1 MLILEN
7 CNSGTCVRDSKDGG
21 NGALLTRRDRK
32 ELSYCPRLGGG
43 NTCIFLSLG
52 WPWPSL
58 EREQTES
65 REEPSLPPGE
75 ETKPLSFL

>member
-32 ELSYCPRLGGG
+32 KLSYCPPAGRRKHLRL
-43 NTCIFLSLG
+43 
-52 WPWPSL
+52 
-58 EREQTES
+58 
-65 REEPSLPPGE
+65 
-75 ETKPLSFL
+75 PLSGVALAKS

>member
-7 CNSGTCVRDSKDGG
+7 CNSGTCVTASKDGG
-21 NGALLTRRDRK
+21 NGALLTWMDRK

-58 EREQTES
+58 EREKTES
-65 REEPSLPPGE
+65 PREPSLPPGK
-75 ETKPLSFL
+75 ETRPLSFL